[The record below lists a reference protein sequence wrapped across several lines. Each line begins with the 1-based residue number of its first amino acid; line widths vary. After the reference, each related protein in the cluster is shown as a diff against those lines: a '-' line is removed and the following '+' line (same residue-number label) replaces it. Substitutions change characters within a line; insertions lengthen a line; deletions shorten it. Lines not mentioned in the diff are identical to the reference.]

1 MLVCDYIVEQIDGD
15 YAHLRRVDLPD
26 EELKLVARALLPA
39 EIVEGCKLHY
49 ELMQYT
55 IIQKL
60 LNQKLP
66 FRDFLLLLTRCAI
79 SNEISLNGSFHFL
92 FIRYNLLYYPT
103 INLHQTEHHHP
114 LHFQLYQQYLL
125 PSLRSFPLPSSF

>member
-49 ELMQYT
+49 ELFLF
-55 IIQKL
+55 KEDCKEDSL
-60 LNQKLP
+60 LK
-66 FRDFLLLLTRCAI
+66 I
-79 SNEISLNGSFHFL
+79 FHFKEKEIFSGRNPLCTFSL
-92 FIRYNLLYYPT
+92 FHSPS
-103 INLHQTEHHHP
+103 INLHQTEQHHP
-114 LHFQLYQQYLL
+114 LHFPQLHQNHLLSVQQRL
-125 PSLRSFPLPSSF
+125 LPSSF